1 MIKILRN
8 LFKNSQINF
17 MNYRKLAIY
26 FSIISML
33 FSLILV
39 FFKGLNLG
47 IDFAGGILIEVEL
60 PSDNNINDLRNVL
73 SSKFSDVQIQNV
85 DNSAF
90 LIKMP
95 LVNQEQNFLVKNI
108 QQTLQENFT
117 QIQYRKIDY
126 VGPQVGSE
134 LILKGLLALILSFVA
149 IMIYITIR
157 FDWQFGIGGIFA
169 LLHDAIVVLGFFA
182 ITGLEFNLTSI
193 ACILTV
199 IGYSINDSVVI
210 YDRIRENLKKHPK
223 INLNDLINT
232 SINSTLS
239 RTILTASTTLISLLA
254 LIIYGGDVLFSFSVA
269 TFFGIA
275 LGTYSSIYISAP
287 ILFYFD
293 PRSKKQEV

>member
-1 MIKILRN
+1 
-8 LFKNSQINF
+8 

-60 PSDNNINDLRNVL
+60 PSNNNINDLRNVL

-85 DNSAF
+85 DNSSF

>member
-60 PSDNNINDLRNVL
+60 PSNNNINDLRNVL

-90 LIKMP
+90 LIKTP

>member
-60 PSDNNINDLRNVL
+60 PSNNNINDLRNVL

-85 DNSAF
+85 DNNAF

-254 LIIYGGDVLFSFSVA
+254 LIIYGGDVLLSFSVA

>member
-1 MIKILRN
+1 MIKTLRN

-17 MNYRKLAIY
+17 MNYRKVAIY

-60 PSDNNINDLRNVL
+60 PSNNNINDLRNVL

-85 DNSAF
+85 DNNAF

-254 LIIYGGDVLFSFSVA
+254 LIIYGGDVLLSFSVA